1 MNNKWKEIWN
11 AKGTDCKISLS
22 GKSEFEVYREL
33 KRLDGYD
40 VSIENEEAYYK
51 KFYDSAVI
59 MFEDM
64 KNKMGV
70 CSAYEVGCGS
80 GANLYLLKNRG
91 IEVGGIDYSENLA
104 GVART
109 VLEEEKLVQIGEAVN
124 LPTDTKYDMVFSDG
138 VFAYFPDEEYGMTV
152 LKKMYDKARKVV
164 VISEVFDKDRQLE
177 CEKHRREMIDN
188 YDERYEGLDK
198 VFYKREL
205 FTQFADK
212 HQCTIKFS
220 KVENEY
226 YWNSKYLFH
235 CYLYKA

>member
-1 MNNKWKEIWN
+1 
-11 AKGTDCKISLS
+11 
-22 GKSEFEVYREL
+22 
-33 KRLDGYD
+33 
-40 VSIENEEAYYK
+40 
-51 KFYDSAVI
+51 
-59 MFEDM
+59 
-64 KNKMGV
+64 MGV

-124 LPTDTKYDMVFSDG
+124 LPTDTKYDMVFSDS
-138 VFAYFPDEEYGMTV
+138 VFAYFPDEKYGMAV

-205 FTQFADK
+205 FTQFADEY
-212 HQCTIKFS
+212 QCKIKFRN
-220 KVENEY
+220 VENEY
-226 YWNSKYLFH
+226 YWNSKYLFD